1 MIYINE
7 KEVWVEEA
15 YIQCSFSTRRKTPRI
30 YVGITIKTIY
40 NLLFVANKLSV
51 KSKRNI
57 WYCPKLFKLI

>member
-1 MIYINE
+1 MRKKYGSRKLKFNALFLL
-7 KEVWVEEA
+7 VE
-15 YIQCSFSTRRKTPRI
+15 KTPRI

-57 WYCPKLFKLI
+57 WYCPKLLKLI